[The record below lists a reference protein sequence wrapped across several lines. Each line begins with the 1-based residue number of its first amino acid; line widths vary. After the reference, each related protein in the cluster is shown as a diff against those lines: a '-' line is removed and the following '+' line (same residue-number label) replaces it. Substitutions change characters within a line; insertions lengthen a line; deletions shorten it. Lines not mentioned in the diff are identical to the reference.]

1 VALDRL
7 TRHPLPSVAVE
18 ERPIRVRIDPP
29 AEEPPR
35 RPARIT
41 PRGVIAVIALAALT
55 FVAAQS
61 CQQGEIK
68 VSKEAAIESARA
80 EAGFR
85 PERTQVRLVR
95 QGLNGH
101 PFWAVSFSIPAPSGD
116 GYARL
121 TTVRVD
127 AVDGRVESVN
137 RER

>member
-1 VALDRL
+1 
-7 TRHPLPSVAVE
+7 VE
-18 ERPIRVRIDPP
+18 ERPIRVRIEPP

-35 RPARIT
+35 RPMRVT
-41 PRGVIAVIALAALT
+41 PRAVIAIVALLVLT

-61 CQQGEIK
+61 CQQSQIRI
-68 VSKEAAIESARA
+68 SKETAIETARS
-80 EAGFR
+80 EAGFEPR
-85 PERTQVRLVR
+85 RTQVRLVR

-101 PFWAVSFSIPAPSGD
+101 PFWAISFSIPARSGD

-127 AVDGRVESVN
+127 AVNGRVASVN